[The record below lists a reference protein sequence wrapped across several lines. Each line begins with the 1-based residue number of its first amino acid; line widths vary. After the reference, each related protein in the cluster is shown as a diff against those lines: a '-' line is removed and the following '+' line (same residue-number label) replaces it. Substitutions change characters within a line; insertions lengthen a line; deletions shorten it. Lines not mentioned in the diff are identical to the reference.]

1 MKSSNLNFTRLR
13 LFVGALLAAASI
25 TAIADTVT
33 GLVVGITD
41 GDTLTLLVDRQEHKV
56 RVAGIDAPEKR
67 QAWGEKSKTNLSRL
81 AFNQQAVA
89 ECPKVD
95 RYGRKICK
103 VMVASKDVGLAQVQD
118 GLAWW
123 YRKYANEQSVE
134 DRGAYENAELMAKL
148 KRLGLW
154 ADTNPA
160 PPWDFRRG
168 ERLPQPGR
176 DTQPATP

>member
-1 MKSSNLNFTRLR
+1 MKASIPYFTRAR
-13 LFVGALLAAASI
+13 LFVGALLATASMTAA
-25 TAIADTVT
+25 ADTLT
-33 GLVVGITD
+33 GFVVGITD

-103 VMVASKDVGLAQVQD
+103 VLVTGMDVGLAQVQE
-118 GLAWW
+118 GMAWW

-134 DRGAYENAELMAKL
+134 DRGAYESGELMAKL

-154 ADTNPA
+154 ADTNPL
-160 PPWDFRRG
+160 PPWEFRRG
-168 ERLPQPGR
+168 S
-176 DTQPATP
+176 